1 MLLTGA
7 AGLYIDYRLEGTGKG
22 KREWKF
28 AGYAKETVIPGN
40 WSAEYVRNVWMERRL
55 EKRLSGEIRAVN
67 CVPSPRVRHA
77 AGTHVVGVHL

>member
-40 WSAEYVRNVWMERRL
+40 WSAEYVRNVWRKRGGTRS
-55 EKRLSGEIRAVN
+55 EKAFW
-67 CVPSPRVRHA
+67 
-77 AGTHVVGVHL
+77 AGC